1 MGDLKKMNWTLISD
15 IVTGE
20 EHKKRVDVLF
30 NEIRERI

>member
-1 MGDLKKMNWTLISD
+1 MNWTLISD